1 MADKASS
8 SRSREFTF
16 LGPEPDWPLRPAAAA
31 DPEAG
36 AACRHQAALGWGQ
49 CTNGEGQGE
58 GSFKIIYKH
67 ITKFHYFCFA
77 DSSTQEYKSSRMA
90 CLPQRFS
97 TVWGSPLHAGHQEH
111 RRAQG
116 PDEFLRGMLRIE
128 WGFGIPDCRAEALT
142 FFFDCFV
149 FPLMFQ
155 KFVLAWGGG
164 AGRLPSAPSLAEL
177 AACFHNALCTLPP
190 PQSVGSS
197 ALAIL

>member
-142 FFFDCFV
+142 FFLIVLFFHSCFKNL
-149 FPLMFQ
+149 FWP
-155 KFVLAWGGG
+155 GG
-164 AGRLPSAPSLAEL
+164 AEQGDSP
-177 AACFHNALCTLPP
+177 LPP
-190 PQSVGSS
+190 AWQNWLPASTMHFAHSPHPNPLVPV
-197 ALAIL
+197 L